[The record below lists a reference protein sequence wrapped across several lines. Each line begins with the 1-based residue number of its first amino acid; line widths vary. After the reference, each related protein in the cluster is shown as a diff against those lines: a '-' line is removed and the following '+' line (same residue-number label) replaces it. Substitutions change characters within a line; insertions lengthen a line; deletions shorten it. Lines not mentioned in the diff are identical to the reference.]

1 MEVLFTG
8 IIIASILAVLA
19 IICFVSGKDL
29 LGIILL
35 VCNAAVIGAWYVCVY
50 SAQVRILTRS

>member
-19 IICFVSGKDL
+19 IICFVIGKDL
-29 LGIILL
+29 LGVILL
-35 VCNAAVIGAWYVCVY
+35 VCDAAVIGAWYVCVY
-50 SAQVRILTRS
+50 ATQVSLLTRC